1 MILNR
6 IKILDPHCVNQ
17 IAAGEVVER
26 PLSVVK
32 ELIENSLDA
41 AAGKIEISVEGGGTS
56 FIRVKDDG
64 MGILPGE
71 LALAILPHAT
81 SKITK
86 IEDLNNLQTLG
97 FRGEA
102 LPSIASVS
110 RLTIQ
115 SRPPAEVAGVEILVE
130 GGELT
135 ARSEVGCPSGTT
147 VTVRDLFFNTPARH
161 KFLRSNSTEFG
172 YISDMVSRL
181 ALARPDVSFALR
193 HPQNLILNTPGKG
206 DLLETIAAILGNET
220 ARKLLPVFLNDDTVQ
235 ITGFLSPPELVRSSS
250 TGITFLVNGRII
262 RSQFLNQALKEGY
275 HTLIPSGTY
284 PVAVVSLLMNPADY
298 DVNVHPAKLEV
309 KFNRE
314 GELKT
319 KLANAVRTA
328 LLKARPVK
336 SLFSVA
342 KLNDPEVLNT
352 IDTDHADSRT
362 GDGNGA
368 NNIEKRDVTSFVP
381 KDSRPT
387 AKMEQ
392 LKIVYKPE
400 FTQGNNYS
408 ETFSAREDNSLK
420 EDISIREDNAV
431 RENTPGRQKAFIR
444 EETISDET
452 IAEDTPIN
460 HETTK
465 NIETSVIREKNL
477 YSLPQQN
484 GLTVNESDQDFR
496 TGPENIPAKPSFF
509 EELRPLA
516 QLFATYLLCTDDNSL
531 YIIDQHAAHER
542 IQYEELL
549 RLLSDHTIS
558 SQILLIPE
566 TIELTVQEEQ
576 VLLEHLAE
584 LQDMGF
590 VLEHFG
596 GRTYF
601 LRGVPLLGNLSNPG
615 KLFRRFLD
623 ECISKSDLPSKQRL
637 LEEWIFLLA
646 CRSSIKGKE
655 NLTLPEMEELIQRLG
670 KTANPLTCPHGR
682 PIIVEVSGKE
692 LEKRFSRG

>member
-1 MILNR
+1 MTLNR

-41 AAGKIEISVEGGGTS
+41 SAGKIEISVEGGGTP
-56 FIRVKDDG
+56 FIKVKDDG
-64 MGILPGE
+64 TGILSGE
-71 LALAILPHAT
+71 LGLAILPHAT
-81 SKITK
+81 SKITR

-102 LPSIASVS
+102 LPSIAAVS

-115 SRPPAEVAGVEILVE
+115 SRPPAELAGVEIQVE
-130 GGELT
+130 GGEIT

-181 ALARPDVSFALR
+181 ALARPDVSFSLR
-193 HPQNLILNTPGKG
+193 HPQNLILHTPGKG

-220 ARKLLPVFLNDDTVQ
+220 ARKLLPVFFQDDTLQ

-250 TGITFLVNGRII
+250 TGITFLVNGRVI
-262 RSQFLNQALKEGY
+262 RSQLLNLALKEGY

-284 PVAVVSLLMNPADY
+284 PVAIVSLTMNPADY

-319 KLANAVRTA
+319 KLSNVVRTA

-342 KLNDPEVLNT
+342 KLNDPKVPNIL
-352 IDTDHADSRT
+352 DSDHKETAT
-362 GDGNGA
+362 GD
-368 NNIEKRDVTSFVP
+368 NNSTIRLEKKDLASFEQRYA
-381 KDSRPT
+381 RPLAT
-387 AKMEQ
+387 MEQ
-392 LKIVYKPE
+392 LKMVYKPE
-400 FTQGNNYS
+400 IIQGDNYP
-408 ETFSAREDNSLK
+408 EAFSIKEDISIEKDISIK
-420 EDISIREDNAV
+420 EDISIREDISA
-431 RENTPGRQKAFIR
+431 I
-444 EETISDET
+444 EEKD
-452 IAEDTPIN
+452 
-460 HETTK
+460 
-465 NIETSVIREKNL
+465 RYL
-477 YSLPQQN
+477 LPQHN
-484 GLTVNESDQDFR
+484 ELFVNETDQDFR
-496 TGPENIPAKPSFF
+496 TGPENTPAKPSFF

-516 QLFATYLLCTDDNSL
+516 QLFTTYLLCTDESSL

-549 RLLSDHTIS
+549 RLLKDHTIS

-566 TIELTVQEEQ
+566 TFELTVQEEQ
-576 VLLEHLAE
+576 VLLQHLAE

-615 KLFRRFLD
+615 QLFRQFLD
-623 ECISKSDLPSKQRL
+623 ECILKSDLPSKEKL

-646 CRSSIKGKE
+646 CRSSLKGKE

-670 KTANPLTCPHGR
+670 RTANPLTCPHGR